1 MVLVLR
7 SGSWGRDAR
16 VAAAAQSRDEG
27 VAVPVRA
34 KTKSLFA
41 APGSRSFSRHRPANR
56 TYPISFPVTADNLAV
71 KKRRARPAKK
81 AKSTKWSKADE
92 ASYQDF
98 LHNSGIKEVVQ
109 RLKALEAEAE
119 ALGYA
124 PLGRG
129 LLTCGKCGLFEGVVD
144 CGLLYTAKYRNSKSD
159 TGLRF
164 TKIKEGWWRCP
175 SCRCAIAEPEF
186 KVPPDFFK

>member
-1 MVLVLR
+1 M
-7 SGSWGRDAR
+7 
-16 VAAAAQSRDEG
+16 
-27 VAVPVRA
+27 
-34 KTKSLFA
+34 
-41 APGSRSFSRHRPANR
+41 
-56 TYPISFPVTADNLAV
+56 
-71 KKRRARPAKK
+71 KKRRPRATTKATAKPK
-81 AKSTKWSKADE
+81 KWSKADE

-98 LHNSGIKEVVQ
+98 LQNSGIREAVQ

-124 PLGRG
+124 PLQRG
-129 LLTCGKCGLFEGVVD
+129 LITCGKCGLFEGVVD

-175 SCRCAIAEPEF
+175 SCQSAVAEPEF